1 MIRIRGDIMSDLKPI
16 PIGVE
21 DFKEIID
28 KGFYLVDKTLLIK
41 DILDSAAKVTLF
53 TRPRRFG
60 KTLNMSMIRRYFE
73 KTEEDN
79 SYLFNG
85 LAISGA
91 GEKYKAYMGQSPVIN
106 ISLKSMKQASYE
118 DALFQFIKLLSDEF
132 DRHAYLL
139 DSEDISEEDM
149 EEFLLIKRRKAPVQS
164 YYTALKLLSKCL
176 KKAHKTNVIV
186 LIDEYDVPLE
196 NAYFNGF
203 YDEMINLIRSVFES
217 VLKTNDSL
225 EFGVLTG
232 CLRISKES
240 IFTGLNNLNVYP
252 VTDNAMSQFFGFTEQ
267 EVKQLADYYGLSDC
281 FEIIKNWYDG
291 YLFGKTEIYNPWSV
305 LKYIQFSLH
314 NDNNLPDAYWVNTS
328 SNSIIHELITK
339 SDRRIRNDIEKL
351 IKGESIEKPLYQDI
365 TYVNMNVKSDYIWS
379 FLLHTGYLK
388 SVKIYKNGIQTYFT
402 AVIPNLEIVTI
413 YESTFRQ
420 WFDESVRI
428 ADKSVL
434 FNAVL
439 DGDSVTFETEINR
452 WLSKSISYHDGY
464 ENFYHGFLVGLLE
477 YSDDYEVL
485 SNRENGTGRSDIVIK
500 NIITYRK
507 AVIIEIK
514 SVRKN
519 DGETLEG
526 QCDEALKQIED
537 RQYEVNLK
545 NEGYTNI
552 VKYGIAFQEKKCKVM
567 KADK

>member
-1 MIRIRGDIMSDLKPI
+1 MLDLKPI

-21 DFKEIID
+21 DFKEVID
-28 KGFYLVDKTLLIK
+28 KDCYFVDKTLIIK
-41 DILDSAAKVTLF
+41 DILDSGSKVTLF

-73 KTEEDN
+73 KTEDDN
-79 SYLFNG
+79 CYLFDG
-85 LAISGA
+85 LKITGS
-91 GEKYKAYMGQSPVIN
+91 GEKYHKYMGQYPVIS
-106 ISLKSMKQASYE
+106 ISLKSMKQTSYE
-118 DALFQFIKLLSDEF
+118 LAFAEFKNMIASEIWRHKELLDSDILMPMSRNKLEMICNGTADNTVYSTSLKLLSDC
-132 DRHAYLL
+132 
-139 DSEDISEEDM
+139 
-149 EEFLLIKRRKAPVQS
+149 
-164 YYTALKLLSKCL
+164 LSTVYEK
-176 KKAHKTNVIV
+176 NVIV

-203 YDEMINLIRSVFES
+203 YNKMINLICSVFES

-225 EFGVLTG
+225 EFAVLTG

-252 VTDNAMSQFFGFTEQ
+252 VTDNAMSQYFGFTEQ
-267 EVKQLADYYGLSDC
+267 EVKELVDYYGLSDC
-281 FEIIKNWYDG
+281 FDTIKNWYDG
-291 YLFGKTEIYNPWSV
+291 YLFGQTEIYNPWSV

-314 NDNNLPDAYWVNTS
+314 NDNSIPDAYWVNTS
-328 SNSIIHELITK
+328 SNSIIHELVAK

-351 IKGESIEKPLYQDI
+351 IKGELIEKPLYQDI

-388 SVKIYKNGIQTYFT
+388 PVKIYKKGIQTYFT

-413 YESTFRQ
+413 YENTFRQ

-439 DGDSVTFETEINR
+439 GGDSVTFETEINR

-464 ENFYHGFLVGLLE
+464 ENFYHSFLVGLLE

-500 NIITYRK
+500 DIITYRK

-514 SVRKN
+514 SVRKK
-519 DGETLEG
+519 DSETLEG
-526 QCDEALKQIED
+526 QCTEALKQIED

-545 NEGYTNI
+545 NEGYTDI
-552 VKYGIAFQEKKCKVM
+552 VKYGIAFQEKKCHVV